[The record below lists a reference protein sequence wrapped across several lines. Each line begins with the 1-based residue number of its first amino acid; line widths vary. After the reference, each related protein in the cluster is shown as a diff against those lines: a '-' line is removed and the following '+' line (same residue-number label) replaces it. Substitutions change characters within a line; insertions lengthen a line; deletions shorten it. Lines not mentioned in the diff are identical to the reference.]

1 MTVTI
6 TKAEN
11 GYIAQNDGKIY
22 IGRTPVDAA
31 KEILQTLSNDIEEEF
46 EENPVMNDSVCNEIQ
61 IILKTS
67 F

>member
-1 MTVTI
+1 MTVII
-6 TKAEN
+6 TRAEN

>member
-1 MTVTI
+1 MKVTI

-31 KEILQTLSNDIEEEF
+31 KEILQNLSNEIEEEF
-46 EENPVMNDSVCNEIQ
+46 EENPNMNDSVCNEIQ
-61 IILKTS
+61 IILKQ
-67 F
+67 